1 MDTRTDELV
10 SRYTKDV
17 GADQLRAKTG
27 LPISTYFSGLKLRWI
42 LDNVPGAREKAEAG
56 DALFGTI
63 DTWLVWN
70 LTGGTDGGIHI
81 TDLTNASRTQ
91 LMDLSTLQWDEDIL
105 RLFDIPSAC
114 LPEIRS
120 SSEVYGE
127 ITLPSLSG
135 VKLAG
140 ILGDQQA
147 ALFGQACL
155 EPGEAKNTYGT
166 GCFMLMN
173 TGEKLVPLNYGLLTT
188 VAYKLDGA
196 KPVYALEGSIA
207 ITGARCNGCAT
218 TSASSRTAA
227 TSKHWRA
234 PWRTMATSILFQP
247 FPASL
252 HRIGRIQ
259 RAVSLLASP
268 ASPTRGTLPGR
279 PGSERL
285 SGARSA

>member
-10 SRYTKDV
+10 ARYTKEG
-17 GADQLRAKTG
+17 GADRLRAKTG

-70 LTGGTDGGIHI
+70 LTGGTDGGIHV
-81 TDLTNASRTQ
+81 TDVTNASRTQ
-91 LMDLSTLQWDEDIL
+91 LMDLSTLKWDEDIL

-173 TGEKLVPLNYGLLTT
+173 TGEKLVP
-188 VAYKLDGA
+188 
-196 KPVYALEGSIA
+196 SI
-207 ITGARCNGCAT
+207 
-218 TSASSRTAA
+218 TAC
-227 TSKHWRA
+227 
-234 PWRTMATSILFQP
+234 
-247 FPASL
+247 
-252 HRIGRIQ
+252 
-259 RAVSLLASP
+259 
-268 ASPTRGTLPGR
+268 
-279 PGSERL
+279 
-285 SGARSA
+285 